1 MCLLALVVAVSEEVS
16 VCLTGGVDQMVSSGV
31 KTGDSFRVCH
41 LLLPHCSDPGW
52 VSLTGFSSVPVLVLE
67 FFCCPNCLY
76 VKVVWL
82 RLTSSQH
89 RGIALLAALLM
100 RQK

>member
-1 MCLLALVVAVSEEVS
+1 M
-16 VCLTGGVDQMVSSGV
+16 
-31 KTGDSFRVCH
+31 
-41 LLLPHCSDPGW
+41 
-52 VSLTGFSSVPVLVLE
+52 GFSSVPVLVLE

-89 RGIALLAALLM
+89 RGIALLAALPM
-100 RQK
+100 RQNKSSSMALNVSRLKH